1 MNNAASPSPAPDV
14 AWILPG
20 SHGSPAQA
28 LARIEA
34 LCVGF
39 PDLFGAMLAVL
50 ATHQSVSREILA
62 LAILQFRP
70 DTSDLNKDAVVG
82 LLTSVVQGGRPGFEA
97 VLRAKR
103 KGERKA
109 VGLSWVKD

>member
-1 MNNAASPSPAPDV
+1 MNQDDASSPAPDV

-20 SHGSPAQA
+20 GHGSPAQA

-34 LCVGF
+34 LCAGF
-39 PDLFGAMLAVL
+39 PDLFSAMLAVL
-50 ATHQSVSREILA
+50 ATHQAVSREILA
-62 LAILQFRP
+62 LAILQFRA
-70 DTSDLNKDAVVG
+70 DTADLNKDAVVG

-97 VLRAKR
+97 VLRARR

-109 VGLSWVKD
+109 VALPWVKD